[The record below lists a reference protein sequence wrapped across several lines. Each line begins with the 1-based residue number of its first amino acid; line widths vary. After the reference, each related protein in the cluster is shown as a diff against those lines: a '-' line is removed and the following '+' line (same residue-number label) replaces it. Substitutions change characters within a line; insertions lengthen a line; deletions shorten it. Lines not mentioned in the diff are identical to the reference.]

1 MDPKGTIAFMYSI
14 INSTTGKYC
23 SVALVSKVAN
33 GYNLLITIQMR
44 G

>member
-1 MDPKGTIAFMYSI
+1 MDPKVRIAFIHSI

-33 GYNLLITIQMR
+33 AYNLLITIQVR